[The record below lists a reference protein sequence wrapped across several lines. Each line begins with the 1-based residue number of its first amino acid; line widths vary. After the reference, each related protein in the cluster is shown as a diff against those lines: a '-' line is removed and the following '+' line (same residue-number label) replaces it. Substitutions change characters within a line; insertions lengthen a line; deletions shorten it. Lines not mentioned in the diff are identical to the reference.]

1 MKRGM
6 LMFMLRQE
14 AKARS
19 VPSQA
24 GHRTLGRMNSYQII
38 RFMDTGRAASQGPW
52 AEGPPAPLPCAQA
65 ALADSH
71 PAPLTPPLPGDTPQL
86 WAGSRMAR
94 GWRDPQP
101 GSHPNRDFALVCLL
115 WSAPWSGSRPFTS
128 SPHSLAPS
136 PYCLSGQSTVT
147 QGAGHSKRPQSQG
160 TLP

>member
-101 GSHPNRDFALVCLL
+101 GSHPNRDFALVC
-115 WSAPWSGSRPFTS
+115 
-128 SPHSLAPS
+128 SLVWQQALHKLPS
-136 PYCLSGQSTVT
+136 LP
-147 QGAGHSKRPQSQG
+147 G
-160 TLP
+160 TLTPLFIRSKHSDPRGWP